1 MRDSNY
7 KSVSSNKAAVTITTS
22 LYDRRALE
30 VTSDKPLVN
39 SLNHLTYLVSS
50 SAKVRETLSNDGG
63 IERLIEILHEC
74 HNLTFNLKD
83 NIFNSEKKLLTAWKW
98 TLAFQCLV
106 LVGTRGTE
114 KIRQKVVK
122 AGMLPIIATVLD
134 NYLTIHERT
143 FLHANVRP
151 GCGHENFNCQ
161 QPSTQLRLSNESN
174 VNPQQQRPPAQQQ
187 QQNRR
192 TLNTQRNQPPTLDPQ
207 VTNRTAP
214 TQDTGLLFTTQHNQP
229 QSNMNMENLNSQ
241 PDSAPATAS
250 ESFPEVGS
258 TQEVA
263 FDNTTTN
270 NNNNNTN
277 NNNRNIN
284 TAIDN
289 ATSNFLNQIDSFSSS
304 TFPIQITPS
313 LASDTVTS
321 TSIPNSN
328 SMPNFFNGNRSDNLT
343 SDDYDSLTVDQLF
356 KLVHVNGIS
365 GTQFNNNGVSTNKS
379 LANNDIKRRYLI
391 VNIIKKL
398 REEKEDDLLDDKF
411 LDDNDYEMDNGLQF
425 LSDLYLQEDRNI
437 HLGNMVTSK
446 SAPRSFTET
455 GVVIPRDDD
464 IVWSLQLLAYIS
476 KYPHLKEI
484 LQNTDLVID
493 MSIRDKQLKLYL
505 QKQMKM
511 KLKKQQKIN
520 SRPTMTPKLRRYKFF
535 NRPAPENGNNSLN
548 SIRNI
553 NPITTNTYLER
564 FNASASSSPQML
576 NDINSIQNED
586 FILDEDKLDL
596 CNNKPDVE
604 DLIEDAEAEDDE
616 DDFDDKNNEDD
627 EDEEYLSCLAGTN
640 LKSEENSSYL
650 SKLYDSIID
659 AESIV
664 NDLDREIALFH
675 ISDKINRYIELESK
689 KLSNSIIQKRL
700 EKKKYLKEKW
710 NYDTYD
716 SFDIDDEPF
725 GYNSNEENDY
735 DDSLVEYKKFN
746 LFPMVEKFTFL
757 AGTDMYYWSGVIMR
771 NSCRRNDFKGG
782 VRQCGNLECGKW
794 EKYPREFS
802 KCRRCKRTKYCS
814 RECQMKAWHCHRN
827 WCIPSNLSNTTS
839 NTGNSATNSNYGNTA
854 SNINESS
861 ADDGANN
868 NNTNTNGEDIYM
880 DHPTSSS

>member
-122 AGMLPIIATVLD
+122 A
-134 NYLTIHERT
+134 
-143 FLHANVRP
+143 

-365 GTQFNNNGVSTNKS
+365 GTQFNNNGVSTNKN

-464 IVWSLQLLAYIS
+464 II
-476 KYPHLKEI
+476 
-484 LQNTDLVID
+484 
-493 MSIRDKQLKLYL
+493 
-505 QKQMKM
+505 
-511 KLKKQQKIN
+511 
-520 SRPTMTPKLRRYKFF
+520 
-535 NRPAPENGNNSLN
+535 
-548 SIRNI
+548 
-553 NPITTNTYLER
+553 
-564 FNASASSSPQML
+564 
-576 NDINSIQNED
+576 
-586 FILDEDKLDL
+586 
-596 CNNKPDVE
+596 
-604 DLIEDAEAEDDE
+604 
-616 DDFDDKNNEDD
+616 
-627 EDEEYLSCLAGTN
+627 
-640 LKSEENSSYL
+640 
-650 SKLYDSIID
+650 
-659 AESIV
+659 
-664 NDLDREIALFH
+664 
-675 ISDKINRYIELESK
+675 
-689 KLSNSIIQKRL
+689 
-700 EKKKYLKEKW
+700 
-710 NYDTYD
+710 
-716 SFDIDDEPF
+716 
-725 GYNSNEENDY
+725 
-735 DDSLVEYKKFN
+735 
-746 LFPMVEKFTFL
+746 
-757 AGTDMYYWSGVIMR
+757 
-771 NSCRRNDFKGG
+771 
-782 VRQCGNLECGKW
+782 
-794 EKYPREFS
+794 
-802 KCRRCKRTKYCS
+802 
-814 RECQMKAWHCHRN
+814 
-827 WCIPSNLSNTTS
+827 
-839 NTGNSATNSNYGNTA
+839 
-854 SNINESS
+854 
-861 ADDGANN
+861 
-868 NNTNTNGEDIYM
+868 
-880 DHPTSSS
+880 